1 MNLPSVFLHSTGGD
15 PPKNSVGSWTDDAI
29 TACFYSSTFANAADT
44 CTHTHIHPYLKYQ
57 TLTPEQPHSSEH
69 IYSLLFILTTLTLLF
84 LLWNATATFLVHSNL
99 YPQGP
104 SRKQMSQSAGMSKEM
119 FYRRS
124 IYRGVSKG

>member
-15 PPKNSVGSWTDDAI
+15 PRKNSVGSWTDDAI

-44 CTHTHIHPYLKYQ
+44 CTHTYTHTHTHTHTHIHPYLKYQ

-99 YPQGP
+99 YP
-104 SRKQMSQSAGMSKEM
+104 SRSQQETDVT
-119 FYRRS
+119 
-124 IYRGVSKG
+124 VSWDV